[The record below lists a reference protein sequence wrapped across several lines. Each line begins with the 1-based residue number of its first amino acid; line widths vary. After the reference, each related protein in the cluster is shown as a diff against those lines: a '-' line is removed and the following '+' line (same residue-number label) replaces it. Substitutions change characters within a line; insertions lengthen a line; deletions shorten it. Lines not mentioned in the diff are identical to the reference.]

1 MIYNV
6 LNFKIPLKNL
16 EIIDFKDLQLE
27 KEAIKTKT
35 HKKKCYFRD
44 NNIEIILIIWPA
56 NYATKIHSHPEGGC
70 ISKCLEN
77 KLIEKTYKV
86 HNLEFIEEKE
96 FNKNNIS
103 YIDNTLYYHKI
114 ENNTNKVAYSLHIYS
129 PPNYYN
135 KNRNIFYIK
144 KDRV

>member
-56 NYATKIHSHPEGGC
+56 NYATKIHSHPEEGVYLNVWK
-70 ISKCLEN
+70 I
-77 KLIEKTYKV
+77 
-86 HNLEFIEEKE
+86 NLLRKHIR
-96 FNKNNIS
+96 
-103 YIDNTLYYHKI
+103 YII
-114 ENNTNKVAYSLHIYS
+114 
-129 PPNYYN
+129 
-135 KNRNIFYIK
+135 
-144 KDRV
+144 